1 MRIEI
6 EHIGGKRHEQT
17 EFFDQDVLTVGREE
31 QMDISYDRED
41 APGVSREHCQICF
54 ERGGFWLYDG
64 DRKGRPSTNYTYVNG
79 KKATFGNATRLSTGD
94 IIQFSQGGP
103 QIVFR
108 IAAELRGEDGGDA
121 LDFGDGSRLD
131 DAAVAQVEEFA
142 QGLLRE
148 ASKVFSGKEDFCT
161 KTLVAVLSGGHILYE
176 GVPGVGKTT
185 MVHTL
190 SQILGCTFKRIQ
202 FTPDLLPSDIT
213 GVHMFDQ
220 EANNF
225 VLRKGPIFANIVLAD
240 EINRAPA
247 KTQAALL
254 EAMQEKQVTIEG
266 VTMTLPPPF
275 VVLATQNPIESE
287 GVYSL
292 PEAQMDRFLMRLLFE
307 YPSVDEE
314 FTMLSLAK
322 ASPAAVEVLSSK
334 EQLNALQ
341 RLVEQVHVD
350 DSVMKYIVEIIHYT
364 RAAPEVKLGCSPRGS
379 VGLLRASRAQALCY
393 GRSFVVPDD
402 VKALSRDVL
411 THRVILNMEAELAGV
426 EAADVIDAAVE
437 KVPVPQG

>member
-1 MRIEI
+1 MRVEI
-6 EHIGGKRHEQT
+6 EHIGGKRHEQI
-17 EFFDQDVLTVGREE
+17 EIFDQDIISVGRDENV
-31 QMDISYDRED
+31 DIHYDRDE
-41 APGVSREHCQICF
+41 APAVSREHGRICF
-54 ERGGFWLYDG
+54 ERGGFWFYDG

-79 KKATFGNATRLSTGD
+79 KKVIFGNATRLSTGD
-94 IIQFSQGGP
+94 IIQFSQEGP

-108 IAAELRGEDGGDA
+108 IAAELAEEGA
-121 LDFGDGSRLD
+121 SDFDMGDGSELD
-131 DAAVAQVEEFA
+131 EQIAAQVERFT
-142 QGLLRE
+142 QGLFRE
-148 ASKVFSGKEDFCT
+148 ASRVFSGKEDFYL
-161 KTLVAVLSGGHILYE
+161 KTLITILAGGHILYE

-307 YPSVDEE
+307 YPSIEE
-314 FTMLSLAK
+314 EVVMLLLAK
-322 ASPAAVEVLSSK
+322 APSASLDVLSSK

-341 RLVEQVHVD
+341 RLVEWVHVD
-350 DSVMKYIVEIIHYT
+350 DSVVKYIVEIVNYT

-379 VGLLRASRAQALCY
+379 VGLLRSARAQALCN
-393 GRSFVVPDD
+393 GRTFVVPDD
-402 VKALSRDVL
+402 VKALAKDVL
-411 THRVILNMEAELAGV
+411 THRIILNMEAELAGV
-426 EAADVIDAAVE
+426 GPAEVVTAAIE
-437 KVPVPQG
+437 KTPIPKE